1 MLHYITIPQ
10 SAVARHREYC
20 ISPSRQCW
28 VSSFILRVKNAEEL
42 KEDPVTFLTRVQE
55 ECPDVLSVLTK
66 KQVILLS
73 KPPTEPYNPDE
84 VNEQFLTDMAASIG
98 IEQRVDDAKQA
109 LRLSL
114 LTPHNVKE
122 EVDVKSFEKQLEIL
136 KKVSWEY

>member
-1 MLHYITIPQ
+1 M
-10 SAVARHREYC
+10 
-20 ISPSRQCW
+20 
-28 VSSFILRVKNAEEL
+28 AEEL
-42 KEDPVTFLTRVQE
+42 KEDPVTFLTKAQE

-136 KKVSWEY
+136 KKVS